1 MHQRTWVYL
10 GATVFCG
17 VFSIVYLSYVPGVSL
32 QDAYAMYLLFLVP
45 LGIGFIPSLGLD
57 VFRIHIA
64 ATTFAK
70 IGLQMYHA
78 GVATLTV
85 MTALDG
91 IYTIALV
98 SSPFQTL
105 FLYVSLLLLFVGIL
119 FVLIGYKDAK

>member
-10 GATVFCG
+10 GATIFCG
-17 VFSIVYLSYVPGVSL
+17 LFSIIYLSYVPGVSL

-45 LGIGFIPSLGLD
+45 LGLGFIPSLGLD
-57 VFRIHIA
+57 VFRVKIA
-64 ATTFAK
+64 PTTFAK

-78 GVATLTV
+78 GVATITV

-98 SSPFQTL
+98 SSPFQTI
-105 FLYVSLLLLFVGIL
+105 FLYISLLLIFIGIL
-119 FVLIGYKDAK
+119 LILIGYKDPK